1 MKRFK
6 YSILAVSLA
15 AVTGCTSTMQISAPS
30 AVSSGQAVKQATKA
44 DFETLK
50 ARVVPDFVASSK
62 AQAKKKNM
70 TLKVLAADYLKTLS
84 PEGAWP
90 DINYQQVEKPGWSPR
105 GHLDRLVILAAAY
118 NESPDVAL
126 GNAISNALI
135 YWLDADPQSWNW
147 WWHDIGIPKRIGYS
161 AVMAK
166 EALNEELLKKVADY
180 LPSIP
185 NYSPT
190 NPNSPIPKAAN
201 RTDIALAVLNRG
213 LLTDDSDMV
222 GKAIADIEAT
232 VGVSTGAG
240 IQHDYSFHQ
249 HGPQLYTSGYG
260 PVWFS
265 AAAKWADL
273 VNDLP
278 WAFAPE
284 KMDILVSYL
293 LDGQRWSKRH
303 GQWDYNTM
311 SRGIS
316 RTKRTEYMPQS
327 SGDMP
332 EHTPMDIVAGWM
344 PERADD
350 AQAFKAHEFG
360 DAGAGLNGF
369 KHFWR
374 SDYSVK
380 SSDGHMF
387 SIGMN
392 SQRVEPA
399 EAGNGENLK
408 GFWLGFGS
416 TFLMQRGNEYYNIFP
431 VWNWALVPG
440 VTAPEYVGK
449 GADWGRIM
457 QPDVSF
463 VGGVSNE
470 RYGVSMMDLDIAI
483 NHAEGAHS
491 TKPGF
496 YQCGEG
502 KGHTEAKK
510 AWFSFAD
517 EVVALGTGIKST
529 NCESVNTS
537 LNQTRLNGEVTVDGS
552 VAAMGSRDLT
562 DAKWVHHDGVGY
574 VFPQSWKGTLS
585 NQTQTGTWKALRKS
599 SSDELVSQNV
609 FTLSMTHGVNPDNAT
624 YQYVIAPGKTADQ
637 VDSYSKDLPVK
648 VLKNTPEVQAVHHK
662 GLNVTGIVFYQAG
675 SVKLNSDLTVTVDK
689 PSVILLDDSVSQ
701 PTISVSTPGVEFADV
716 TLGLQSVSH
725 GNLTHSILTPGGEA
739 DLGRSVTFD
748 WDKGPDNREWEA
760 ALKAQQQAQLQA
772 AQQPELTLLAV
783 ADTELQGG
791 QYADR
796 NFDIVSRW
804 DLWAGQITD
813 GDAAEAGVTKEVKS
827 VIKFDLTQ
835 LSSAGAEK
843 AVLKLHVRNIGGQS
857 PQTVQ
862 VAALADSHWS
872 EAGVT
877 WNNLPAVKSESIPW
891 TVSSE
896 QKKQWV
902 ELDVTKLVNEAQ
914 SSGAI
919 SLLLSN
925 KGSGFVAFGSDET
938 DQIPELV
945 VKRAL

>member
-6 YSILAVSLA
+6 YSILAASLA
-15 AVTGCTSTMQISAPS
+15 AMTGCVGTTQVATPS
-30 AVSSGQAVKQATKA
+30 SQPETQALKQASQA
-44 DFETLK
+44 DFATLK
-50 ARVVPDFVASSK
+50 NRVIPDFVASAK
-62 AQAKKKNM
+62 ALANKKGM
-70 TLKVLAADYLKTLS
+70 TLESLAAKYLETLTA
-84 PEGAWP
+84 EGAWP
-90 DINYQQVEKPGWSPR
+90 DVNYQQVEKPGWSPKD
-105 GHLDRLVILAAAY
+105 HLNRLIILAAAY
-118 NESPDVAL
+118 NEAPGEEL
-126 GNAISNALI
+126 GTAISNALI

-166 EALNEELLKKVADY
+166 SALSESLRDRVANY
-180 LPSIP
+180 LPDRP

-190 NPNSPIPKAAN
+190 NPNSSIPKAAN

-213 LLTDDSDMV
+213 LLTNDTDMV

-232 VGVSTGAG
+232 INVSTGEG
-240 IQHDYSFHQ
+240 IQHDYAFHQ

-260 PVWFS
+260 PVWFN

-316 RTKRTEYMPQS
+316 RTKKTEYMPVEQAQL
-327 SGDMP
+327 P
-332 EHTPMDIVAGWM
+332 ENTPMDIVAGWM
-344 PERADD
+344 PERAAE
-350 AQAFKAHEFG
+350 AQAFKAHEYG

-380 SSDGHMF
+380 SADGHMF

-408 GFWLGFGS
+408 GFWLSFGS

-431 VWNWALVPG
+431 VWDWALVPG
-440 VTAPEYVGK
+440 VTAPDYEGK

-463 VGGVSNE
+463 VGGVSNQ
-470 RYGVSMMDLDIAI
+470 RYGVSAMELDIAI

-491 TKPGF
+491 TQPGF

-502 KGHTEAKK
+502 KGRTEAKK

-517 EVVALGTGIKST
+517 EVVALGAGINSS
-529 NCESVNTS
+529 NCETVNTA
-537 LNQTRLNGEVTVDGS
+537 LNQTLLNGDVTVDGTV
-552 VAAMGSRDLT
+552 VATGSQELT

-574 VFPQSWKGTLS
+574 VFPDSWKGTVA
-585 NQTQTGTWKALRKS
+585 NQTQTGSWKSIRRA
-599 SSDELVSQNV
+599 SSDELVSKEV
-609 FTLSMTHGVNPDNAT
+609 FTLSMTHGANPANAT
-624 YQYVIAPGKTADQ
+624 YQYVIAPGKTADE
-637 VDSYSKDLPVK
+637 VASYSQALPVE
-648 VLKNTPEVQAVHHK
+648 VLKNTAEVQAVRHN
-662 GLNVTGIVFYQAG
+662 GLNVTGIVFYQGG
-675 SVKLNSDLTVTVDK
+675 SIQLNSDVQVK
-689 PSVILLDDSVSQ
+689 VNQPSIVLLDESGNQ
-701 PTISVSTPGVEFADV
+701 PTISVSTPGVEYSDL
-716 TLGLQSVSH
+716 TLDLQSASY
-725 GNLTHSILTPGGEA
+725 GNVNHHVLTPGGEA
-739 DLGRSVTFD
+739 ELGKSVTFD
-748 WDKGPDNREWEA
+748 WDKGPDNSEREA
-760 ALKAQQQAQLQA
+760 ARKAQEQAEQAA
-772 AQQPELTLLAV
+772 AQQPQLTLLAV

-791 QYADR
+791 RYADN

-804 DLWAGQITD
+804 DLWAGQISD
-813 GDAAEAGVTKEVKS
+813 KEAAEEGVTKEVKS
-827 VIKFDLTQ
+827 VVKFDLTKLKTQ
-835 LSSAGAEK
+835 AEK
-843 AVLKLHVRNIGGQS
+843 AVLKLHVRNVGGA
-857 PQTVQ
+857 PQTVN
-862 VAALADSHWS
+862 VAALTDSNWG
-872 EAGVT
+872 EREIT
-877 WNNLPAVKSESIPW
+877 WNSLPAVKSAGVPLM
-891 TVSSE
+891 VSEE

-902 ELDVTKLVNEAQ
+902 ELDVTALVNDARHT
-914 SSGAI
+914 GAI
-919 SLLLSN
+919 SLLLENS
-925 KGSGFVAFGSDET
+925 GSGFVAFGSDET
-938 DQIPELV
+938 DQIPELDI
-945 VKRAL
+945 KRAL

>member
-6 YSILAVSLA
+6 YSILAASLA
-15 AVTGCTSTMQISAPS
+15 AMTGC
-30 AVSSGQAVKQATKA
+30 VSSTQVTTLSSQPQKQTLKQASQA
-44 DFETLK
+44 DFVTLK
-50 ARVVPDFVASSK
+50 NRVVPDFVAS
-62 AQAKKKNM
+62 AKKMAEKKNQ
-70 TLKVLAADYLKTLS
+70 TLQTLAASYLETLTV
-84 PEGAWP
+84 EGAWP
-90 DINYQQVEKPGWSPR
+90 DVNYQQVEKPGWSPKD
-105 GHLDRLVILAAAY
+105 HLNRLIILAAAY
-118 NESPDVAL
+118 NEAPGEEL
-126 GNAISNALI
+126 GTAISNALI

-166 EALNEELLKKVADY
+166 SALSEPLRDRIANY
-180 LPSIP
+180 LPGRP

-190 NPNSPIPKAAN
+190 NPNSPLPKAAN

-213 LLTDDSDMV
+213 LLTNDTDMV

-232 VGVSTGAG
+232 INVSTGAG

-260 PVWFS
+260 PVWFN

-316 RTKRTEYMPQS
+316 RTKKTEYMPVERALL
-327 SGDMP
+327 P
-332 EHTPMDIVAGWM
+332 ENTPMDIVAGWM
-344 PERADD
+344 PERAAE

-360 DAGAGLNGF
+360 NADSGLNGF

-380 SSDGHMF
+380 SADGHMF

-408 GFWLGFGS
+408 GFWLSFGS

-431 VWNWALVPG
+431 VWDWALVPG
-440 VTAPEYVGK
+440 VTAPDYEGK

-463 VGGVSNE
+463 VGGVSNQ
-470 RYGVSMMDLDIAI
+470 RYGVSAMELDIAI
-483 NHAEGAHS
+483 NHGEGAHS
-491 TKPGF
+491 TQPGF

-502 KGHTEAKK
+502 KGRTEAKK

-517 EVVALGTGIKST
+517 EIVALGAGINST
-529 NCESVNTS
+529 NCETVNTA
-537 LNQTRLNGEVTVDGS
+537 LNQTLLNGDVTVDGTV
-552 VAAMGSRDLT
+552 VAKGSQELT

-574 VFPQSWKGTLS
+574 LFPDSWKGTVA
-585 NQTQTGTWKALRKS
+585 NQTQTGNWKSIRKN
-599 SSDELVSQNV
+599 SSDELVSQDV
-609 FTLSMTHGVNPDNAT
+609 FTLSMTHGVNPDSAT

-675 SVKLNSDLTVTVDK
+675 SIKLNRDLTVTVDK

-725 GNLTHSILTPGGEA
+725 GTLTHRILTPGGEA
-739 DLGRSVTFD
+739 QLGRSVTFD
-748 WDKGPDNREWEA
+748 RVKGPDNREREA
-760 ALKAQQQAQLQA
+760 ARKARQQAELA
-772 AQQPELTLLAV
+772 AVQQPELTLLAV

-791 QYADR
+791 RYADK

-804 DLWAGQITD
+804 DLWAGQISD
-813 GDAAEAGVTKEVKS
+813 KEAAEAGATKEVKS
-827 VIKFDLTQ
+827 VVKFDLTR
-835 LSSAGAEK
+835 LDTNAEK
-843 AVLKLHVRNIGGQS
+843 AVLKLHVRHIGGA
-857 PQTVQ
+857 PQTVN
-862 VAALADSHWS
+862 VAALTDSNWG
-872 EAGVT
+872 EREIT
-877 WNNLPAVKSESIPW
+877 WNTLPAVKSGD
-891 TVSSE
+891 VSLKVSAA

-902 ELDVTKLVNEAQ
+902 EFDVTALVNDARH
-914 SSGAI
+914 SGAI
-919 SLLLSN
+919 SLLLQNS
-925 KGSGFVAFGSDET
+925 GSGFVGFGSDET
-938 DQIPELV
+938 DQIPELEI
-945 VKRAL
+945 KRAL